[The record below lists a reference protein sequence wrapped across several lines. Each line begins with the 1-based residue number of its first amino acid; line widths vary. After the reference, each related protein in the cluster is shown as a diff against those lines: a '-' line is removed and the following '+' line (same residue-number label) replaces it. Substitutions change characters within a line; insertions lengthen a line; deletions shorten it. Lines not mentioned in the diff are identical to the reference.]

1 MVDLNRFWFF
11 FKKIDLII
19 FFNKNQ
25 IELKIITLI
34 TSSPCVRQRLLILT
48 IPLEDRKALINI
60 RLLNVL

>member
-1 MVDLNRFWFF
+1 MVDLNRFRFF
-11 FKKIDLII
+11 SKKIDLII